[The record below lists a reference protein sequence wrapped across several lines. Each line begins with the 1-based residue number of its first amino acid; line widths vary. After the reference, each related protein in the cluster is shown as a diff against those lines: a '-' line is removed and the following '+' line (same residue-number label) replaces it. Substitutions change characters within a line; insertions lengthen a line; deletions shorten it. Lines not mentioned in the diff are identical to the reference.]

1 MPLLNLPNTV
11 PAAAGVKIADVS
23 YAVEAY
29 AQDGMKILIL
39 ITNAGP
45 ISIPATAANVSY
57 IKGLGIDIFSLSPP
71 TQQPAPTGPS
81 KS

>member
-11 PAAAGVKIADVS
+11 TAAAGVKIADVL
-23 YAVEAY
+23 YAAEAY
-29 AQDGMKILIL
+29 TQDGKKILIL

-45 ISIPATAANVSY
+45 IPIPATAANVSY
-57 IKGLGIDIFSLSPP
+57 LKGLGIEIFTLSPP
-71 TQQPAPTGPS
+71 TQQQRRPS